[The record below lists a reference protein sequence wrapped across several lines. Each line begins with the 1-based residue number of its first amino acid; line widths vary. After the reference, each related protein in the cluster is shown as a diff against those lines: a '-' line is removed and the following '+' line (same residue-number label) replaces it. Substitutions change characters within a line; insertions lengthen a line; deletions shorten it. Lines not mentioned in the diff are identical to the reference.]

1 MFEALLWSFFLCS
14 TLMGIVAFCYMIML
28 KLLIPKNNKDFF
40 VFLPCDLT
48 TCNVRKKAYSL
59 RLKLNL
65 IGEDHHSK
73 VVVLDNGICENERDN
88 LLEICKE
95 SNGIYLV
102 NKEYI
107 KDFLDGRI

>member
-1 MFEALLWSFFLCS
+1 
-14 TLMGIVAFCYMIML
+14 ML
-28 KLLIPKNNKDFF
+28 KLLIPKSQKDFF
-40 VFLPCDLT
+40 VFFPCDIES
-48 TCNVRKKAYSL
+48 CEVRKKAYAL
-59 RLKLNL
+59 RMKLNL
-65 IGEDHHSK
+65 MGEDLHGK
-73 VVVLDNGICENERDN
+73 IVVIDNGMCEREKDN

>member
-14 TLMGIVAFCYMIML
+14 TLMGIVAFCYTVML
-28 KLLIPKNNKDFF
+28 KLLIPKTRKEFF
-40 VFLPCDLT
+40 VFLPCDIT
-48 TCNVRKKAYSL
+48 SCDVRKKAYAL
-59 RLKLNL
+59 RMKLNL
-65 IGEDHHSK
+65 MGDDIHGK
-73 VVVLDNGICENERDN
+73 IVVLDNGMREYERDN

-95 SNGIYLV
+95 CNGIYLV

>member
-1 MFEALLWSFFLCS
+1 MFEVLLWSFFLCS
-14 TLMGIVAFCYMIML
+14 TLVGIVAFCYMIML
-28 KLLIPKNNKDFF
+28 KLLIPKSKKDFF
-40 VFLPCDLT
+40 VFLPCDIT
-48 TCNVRKKAYSL
+48 TCDVRKRAYAL

-65 IGEDHHSK
+65 MGEDMHGK
-73 VVVLDNGICENERDN
+73 IVVLDGGMCENERDN